1 MSFCISPLTFPMRFN
16 LAFFLYKLVITLI
29 KEVFFIGFD
38 LQIFNILFLK
48 FFLVDFIK
56 IFTTSSI

>member
-1 MSFCISPLTFPMRFN
+1 MSSRISLLTFPMRFN

-48 FFLVDFIK
+48 FF
-56 IFTTSSI
+56 